1 MAIKSYAAVIVT
13 YNRKDKL
20 KKAIECLKK
29 QIFKPEKIIIID
41 NASTDGTQV
50 VLEDYKDDDLIKY
63 VRLEDNLGGAGG
75 FYYGVKE
82 ALNYDVDYLALSDD
96 DAWYQEDYF
105 ENMQKTSEIHPDVKA
120 FIGMS
125 KDINTGDYVKQGADV
140 VDWNTLELRETQRE
154 FCDTVTFCGFVISKE
169 IVEKIGLPRKDFF
182 IWQDDREYGLRAGKE
197 TKIEFVKDAILLHNE
212 KRDHNGLIPVWKN
225 YYGFRNSIVLRQLYA
240 KDKKAAKSYALKQ
253 LLRHVSA
260 VLIKK
265 EYKGKRKIY
274 IQSYT
279 DGYKDGYSGNMGKNQ
294 KFLPGM

>member
-1 MAIKSYAAVIVT
+1 MTIKSYAAVIVT

-29 QIFKPEKIIIID
+29 QTFKPEKIIIID
-41 NASTDGTQV
+41 NASTDGTQDA
-50 VLEDYKDDDLIKY
+50 LKDYKNDDLIKY
-63 VRLEDNLGGAGG
+63 TRLEDNLGGAGG

-82 ALNYDVDYLALSDD
+82 ALNYDVDYFALSDD

-105 ENMQKTSEIHPDVKA
+105 ENMRKANQAHPDVKA

-140 VDWNTLELRETQRE
+140 VDWNTLEFRETQRE

-212 KRDHNGLIPVWKN
+212 KRDRNGLVPVWKN

-240 KDKKAAKSYALKQ
+240 KDKKVAKSYTLKQ
-253 LLRHVSA
+253 LFRHVPA
-260 VLIKK
+260 ALMKK
-265 EYKGKRKIY
+265 EYRGKRRIY

>member
-1 MAIKSYAAVIVT
+1 MNSYLSVIVT

-29 QIFKPEKIIIID
+29 QTFKPEKIIIID
-41 NASTDGTQV
+41 NASTDGTQDI
-50 VLEDYKDDDLIKY
+50 LKDYKNDNLVKC
-63 VRLEDNLGGAGG
+63 VRLEENLGGAGG

-82 ALNYDVDYLALSDD
+82 ALNYDVDYFALSDD

-105 ENMQKTSEIHPDVKA
+105 ENMRKASQIHPDVKA

-140 VDWNTLELRETQRE
+140 VDWNTLEFKETQRE

-169 IVEKIGLPRKDFF
+169 VVEKIGLPRKDFF

-197 TKIEFVKDAILLHNE
+197 TKIEFVKEAILLHNE
-212 KRDHNGLIPVWKN
+212 KRDRNGLVPVWKN

-240 KDKKAAKSYALKQ
+240 KDKKAAKSYTLKQ
-253 LLRHVSA
+253 LLRHVPA

>member
-13 YNRKDKL
+13 YNRKNKL

-29 QIFKPEKIIIID
+29 QTFKPQKIIIID
-41 NASTDGTQV
+41 NASTDGTKDA
-50 VLEDYKDDDLIKY
+50 LKDYEDDDLIRY
-63 VRLEDNLGGAGG
+63 TRLEDNLGGAGG

-82 ALNYDVDYLALSDD
+82 ALNYDVDYFALSDD

-105 ENMQKTSEIHPDVKA
+105 ENMRKASQIHPDVKA

-140 VDWNTLELRETQRE
+140 VDWNTLEFKETQRE

-169 IVEKIGLPRKDFF
+169 VVEKIGLPRKDFF

-197 TKIEFVKDAILLHNE
+197 TKIKFVKDAILLHNE
-212 KRDHNGLIPVWKN
+212 KRDRNGLVPVWKN

-240 KDKKAAKSYALKQ
+240 KDKKAAKSYTLKQ
-253 LLRHVSA
+253 LLRHVPA

>member
-13 YNRKDKL
+13 YNRKNKL

-29 QIFKPEKIIIID
+29 QTFKPQKIIIID
-41 NASTDGTQV
+41 NASTDGTKDA
-50 VLEDYKDDDLIKY
+50 LKDYEDDDLIKY
-63 VRLEDNLGGAGG
+63 TRLEDNLGGAGG

-82 ALNYDVDYLALSDD
+82 ALNYDVDYFALSDD

-105 ENMQKTSEIHPDVKA
+105 ENMRKASQIHPDVKA

-125 KDINTGDYVKQGADV
+125 KDINTGNYVKQGADV
-140 VDWNTLELRETQRE
+140 VDWNTLEFKETQRE

-169 IVEKIGLPRKDFF
+169 VVEKIGLPRKDFF

-197 TKIEFVKDAILLHNE
+197 TKIKFVKDAILLHNE
-212 KRDHNGLIPVWKN
+212 KRDRNGLVPVWKN

-240 KDKKAAKSYALKQ
+240 KDKKTAKSYTLKQ
-253 LLRHVSA
+253 LLRHVPA

>member
-1 MAIKSYAAVIVT
+1 MNSYAAVIVT

-29 QIFKPEKIIIID
+29 QTFKPQKIIIID
-41 NASTDGTQV
+41 NASTDGTQDA
-50 VLEDYKDDDLIKY
+50 LKDYKNGDLIKY
-63 VRLEDNLGGAGG
+63 TRLEDNLGGAGG

-82 ALNYDVDYLALSDD
+82 ALNYDVDYFALSDD

-105 ENMQKTSEIHPDVKA
+105 ENMRRASQAHPDVKA

-140 VDWNTLELRETQRE
+140 VDWNTLEFKETQRE
-154 FCDTVTFCGFVISKE
+154 FCDTVTFCGFVISKKV
-169 IVEKIGLPRKDFF
+169 IEKIGLPRKDFF

-212 KRDHNGLIPVWKN
+212 KRDRNGLVPVWKN

-240 KDKKAAKSYALKQ
+240 KDKKAAKSYTLKQ
-253 LLRHVSA
+253 LLRHVPA

>member
-13 YNRKDKL
+13 YNRKNKL

-29 QIFKPEKIIIID
+29 QTFKPQKIIIID
-41 NASTDGTQV
+41 NASTDGTKDA
-50 VLEDYKDDDLIKY
+50 LKDYEDDDLIKY
-63 VRLEDNLGGAGG
+63 TRLEDNLGGAGG

-82 ALNYDVDYLALSDD
+82 ALNYDVDYFALSDD

-105 ENMQKTSEIHPDVKA
+105 ENMRKASQIHPDVKA

-140 VDWNTLELRETQRE
+140 VDWNTLEFKETQRE

-169 IVEKIGLPRKDFF
+169 VVEKIGLPRKDFF

-197 TKIEFVKDAILLHNE
+197 TKIKFVKDAILLHNE
-212 KRDHNGLIPVWKN
+212 KRDRNGLVPVWKN

-240 KDKKAAKSYALKQ
+240 KDKKTAKSYTLKQ
-253 LLRHVSA
+253 LLRHVPA